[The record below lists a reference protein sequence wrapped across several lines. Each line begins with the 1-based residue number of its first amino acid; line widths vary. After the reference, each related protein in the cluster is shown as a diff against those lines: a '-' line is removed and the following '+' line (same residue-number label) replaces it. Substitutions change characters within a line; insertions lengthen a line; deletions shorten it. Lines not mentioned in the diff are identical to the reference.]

1 MMIQRLSQ
9 TDQRTNR
16 PGGFTLVELLV
27 VIAIIGILIAL
38 LLPAVQAAREAA
50 RRMSCGNNLKQIGLA
65 LHGYHD
71 VFDQFPLG
79 AVHDNGNW
87 GGNDPDHHGSFLVG
101 LLPFLGEQP
110 LYDSC
115 DFTTNTSLNSIGGSG
130 DKLHETW
137 VSTLMCPSD
146 KQEYFTT
153 GNPLY
158 AITNGLRQATSNYG
172 ASMGNQAFGA
182 CPFGGNM
189 FGTGANFHGHSL
201 DGSDISGVF
210 SHLAW
215 AAAIH
220 QITDG
225 TSNTIIVGEIRPK
238 CSWHAQDGW
247 MHINSLWF
255 ATTAPINYT
264 NCLGEPGYTEGC
276 SAPNAWSGDMGF
288 KSLHPGGCQFV
299 FADASVHFIGDNIDY
314 TTYQKL
320 GDRRDGF
327 PIDGY

>member
-1 MMIQRLSQ
+1 RIVRRVAPPSA
-9 TDQRTNR
+9 
-16 PGGFTLVELLV
+16 FTLVELLV

-38 LLPAVQAAREAA
+38 LLPAVQAAREAS
-50 RRMSCGNNLKQIGLA
+50 RRASCGNNLKQIGLA

-87 GGNDPDHHGSFLVG
+87 GANDPSHHGSFLVA
-101 LLPFLGEQP
+101 LLPYLGEQP
-110 LYDSC
+110 IYDAC
-115 DFTTNTSLNSIGGSG
+115 DFTTNTSYNSLGPNGR
-130 DKLHETW
+130 KLHETW
-137 VSTLMCPSD
+137 VNTFMCPSD
-146 KQEYFTT
+146 RQEYFDT

-158 AITNGLRQATSNYG
+158 PITDGLHQATSNYG

-189 FGTGANFHGHSL
+189 FGTGANYHGHSL
-201 DGSDISGVF
+201 NGSDISGVF

-225 TSNTIIVGEIRPK
+225 TSNTIAVGEIRPK
-238 CSWHAQDGW
+238 CSWHAKDGW

-255 ATTAPINYT
+255 ATTAPINFP
-264 NCLGEPGYTEGC
+264 NCPDEPGFVDGNC
-276 SAPNAWSGDMGF
+276 NAPHAWSADMGF
-288 KSLHPGGCQFV
+288 KSRHPGGCQFA

-320 GDRRDGF
+320 GDRRDGL
-327 PIDGY
+327 PIEGY